1 MPVELSTKHFRG
13 VMCRY
18 CGKPVRIPSIVQR
31 KDSEDH
37 GLNTNAGDSRAH
49 SPYSL
54 VSRVFVLRCRS
65 CERESIYAIDQIVDC
80 TLAKVRELGRL
91 AHSAAAS

>member
-18 CGKPVRIPSIVQR
+18 CGKAVRIPSIVQR

-37 GLNTNAGDSRAH
+37 GLHANSDARSH
-49 SPYSL
+49 SQYNL
-54 VSRVFVLRCRS
+54 ISRVFVLRCRS
-65 CERESIYAIDQIVDC
+65 CERESIYTIDQIVDC
-80 TLAKVRELGRL
+80 TLAKVREFGRL